1 MDSPLGVLGLGRCST
16 LAPEGKQTA
25 MNANPE
31 VMDLDA
37 RRKADRSIAEDRRAA
52 RRDYVRHSEEAAKE
66 DLAYRKTKAI
76 KLVEYRA
83 AGEAAGVAQIR
94 AEADAAEHKYKR
106 ELAASLA
113 KAALLKVDETE
124 REATTVRDL
133 HKTSE
138 RIDGLS
144 A

>member
-1 MDSPLGVLGLGRCST
+1 MSDEYRRGGG
-16 LAPEGKQTA
+16 
-25 MNANPE
+25 NPE

-83 AGEAAGVAQIR
+83 AGEPAGVAQIR

-113 KAALLKVDETE
+113 KASLLKVDETE
-124 REATTVRDL
+124 REATTVRDI
-133 HKTSE
+133 HATSQK
-138 RIDGLS
+138 IDGLS